1 MLKDDIVPI
10 DLSTGIYRTF
20 SRFSY
25 TPWHATAEF
34 VDNAIQSYIENKR
47 KLKNIHKDFKLTIDI
62 NISSSQIEIKDNAG
76 GISEENYVRAFRAG
90 ARPKNSDGLSEFGM
104 GMKTAG
110 CWFSNNWTV
119 RSKALGEKFSREIKW
134 DLNKIEKNEST
145 GLKAIKTRMPKNS
158 HFTNIILKELNHR
171 PKTRSI
177 ERIKSHLTA
186 MYRVFIN
193 RGDVIIK
200 YNGKA
205 LKLEEKNILRA
216 VNIKDVDADIKS
228 PKKIFWKKKFEFDFK
243 TNCKHGSHT
252 AKGYACILDPMD
264 SKKSGFGLFRR
275 DRVIKGGDDDGWK
288 PDELISYKGS
298 FPSKRLFGE
307 IHFDDDMEVTAAKND
322 FTWTEDEQHE
332 FLIKF
337 KSILDSDEMPLI
349 TQSNRFRK
357 HKPNSESKKTQDEAT
372 DSAIQKFGKV
382 FKALEGYKA
391 PEFIDIPKQL
401 PKTTSEP
408 TIRSRKFKFENENW
422 KITIRLN
429 RDKDVFGKD
438 WLNYAFNPKTA
449 KNKEIEIEIM
459 MNKGF
464 SSEYFGSSSHEV
476 EGMELL
482 SSYIALAETKA
493 RLNGEKNTHVI
504 RYYINRIID
513 SVPPTID

>member
-1 MLKDDIVPI
+1 MLKNDRVPI
-10 DLSTGIYRTF
+10 DLSTGLYKSF
-20 SRFSY
+20 SRYDY

-34 VDNAIQSYIENKR
+34 VDNAIQSYIENKPKLR
-47 KLKNIHKDFKLTIDI
+47 KIHKNFKLIIEI
-62 NISSSQIEIKDNAG
+62 NMSSSLIEIKDNAG
-76 GISEENYVRAFRAG
+76 GISEKNYARAFRTG
-90 ARPKNSDGLSEFGM
+90 IPPENPDGLSEFGM

-110 CWFSNNWTV
+110 CWFSKSWTV

-134 DLNKIEKNEST
+134 DLDAIEESQST
-145 GLKAIKTRMPKNS
+145 SLKATKTRAPKNA
-158 HFTNIILKELNHR
+158 HFTQILLKQLNHR
-171 PKTRSI
+171 PKAKSVM
-177 ERIKSHLTA
+177 RIKSHLAA
-186 MYRVFIN
+186 MYRVFIKK
-193 RGDVIIK
+193 GDVVIK
-200 YNGKA
+200 YNNIA
-205 LKLEEKNILRA
+205 LKFEEKSILKAPNIR
-216 VNIKDVDADIKS
+216 DVDNDIKN
-228 PKKIFWKKKFEFDFK
+228 PKKIFWKKSFDFK
-243 TNCKHGSHT
+243 FKRNCEHEFHT
-252 AKGYACILDPMD
+252 AKGYVCILDPMD
-264 SKKSGFGLFRR
+264 GKRAGFGLFRR
-275 DRVIKGGDDDGWK
+275 DRVIKGGDDDAWK
-288 PDELISYKGS
+288 PEEIVSYTGS

-307 IHFDDDMEVTAAKND
+307 IHFDDDMEVTAAKNG

-357 HKPNSESKKTQDEAT
+357 HSENSESKKTQDLAT

-391 PEFIDIPKQL
+391 PQFIDIPKQL
-401 PKTTSEP
+401 PKTISEAV
-408 TIRSRKFKFENENW
+408 IRSRKFKFEDETW